1 MKIYLVFSNMIRHV
15 TKDIP
20 LAVPAIALSKH
31 KLEPLS

>member
-1 MKIYLVFSNMIRHV
+1 MKIYLVFSIMIRHV
-15 TKDIP
+15 TKEIP

>member
-1 MKIYLVFSNMIRHV
+1 MKIYLIFFNIIRRV
-15 TKDIP
+15 TKDTP